1 MLMTPLA
8 RLARALL
15 APSFI
20 APSFVAL
27 SFAVLLQLAGASV
40 AYAEDGTRQ
49 EAPETSKGEPTYSE
63 DEIIEAASKFFGVTA
78 ETMAEI
84 VHRIFSD
91 NGGPNAYI
99 QGEEGGGAI
108 VVGLRYGDGNLV
120 MKSGDT
126 KPVFWQGPSAGWD
139 FGGDGTKVFTLAYN
153 LPDTEKLYQRFPGV
167 SGSAFFIGGISVN
180 YHQRGNIILVPMR
193 AGVGFRLGANIGY
206 LKYTKER
213 EWIPF

>member
-1 MLMTPLA
+1 MLERYMKMTPLT
-8 RLARALL
+8 RLARPLSAF
-15 APSFI
+15 FI
-20 APSFVAL
+20 ATMT
-27 SFAVLLQLAGASV
+27 LAASLPGAH
-40 AYAEDGTRQ
+40 AEDGARQ
-49 EAPETSKGEPTYSE
+49 EAPATTSESTYSE
-63 DEIIEAASKFFGVTA
+63 AEVIEATSKFFGVTA
-78 ETMAEI
+78 ETMAEV

-99 QGEEGGGAI
+99 KGEEGGGAV
-108 VVGLRYGDGNLV
+108 VVGLRYGDGTIV
-120 MKSGDT
+120 MKSGET

-139 FGGDGTKVFTLAYN
+139 FGGDGTKVFTLVYN
-153 LPDTEKLYQRFPGV
+153 LPDTNKIYQRFPGV

-180 YHQRGNIILVPMR
+180 YQQRGNIILVPMR